1 MSNIS
6 IAILASI
13 LASLLFVDSSPQ
25 SMIVSEKAIPKQ
37 KGFAFPDT
45 LASIDSVFAY
55 VDTTYSWVDHDI
67 EPVTFDLS
75 LPTILTDTV
84 EIESD
89 TADFYTDND
98 TPRVKKNPNK
108 RITDAT
114 TQPYVSPM
122 YLQNPANFKVEYELE
137 ENIKGYSIYE
147 RIGDSIRLQYPS
159 RIDFN
164 DYLYYRQD
172 VGIRNYFRE
181 LSSKSNEELN
191 PGLLPSL
198 DLGPLA
204 DIFGGGPIEIRPT
217 GYATLSFGVNHQ
229 RTNNPALTLRQ
240 QRNTTFDFD
249 QQIELGV
256 QGQIGERMRLN
267 LNFNTGQMFDFQ
279 NQLKLRHEG
288 TEDQIVQSVEA
299 GNVSMQ
305 LGNSLIQ
312 GRQNLFG
319 LKTQLKFGP
328 VLVTL
333 IGSNERGQRESITVS
348 GGGAVETPFEK
359 EVADYDM
366 NRHFFLSHFF
376 RSRYETA
383 LENLPIINSTIRIN
397 RVEVW
402 MEKNAATHNTR
413 NAVGF
418 VDLGENNLPT
428 PGGGNGTIFNTNLV
442 QPLGDTRF
450 PDNDANNLYNLVNNN
465 TNLRVQ
471 KDAPGELQRLGFE
484 NTLDFEIAGNLR
496 RLNPNEY
503 EVNTQLGYISLNQ
516 EIPSDQVLF
525 VAFNYTV
532 NGQSYQVGEFSDDK
546 PSDGLNSNVIFLKML
561 KSSVLRVQH
570 EGEKFPL
577 YDLMMKNIY
586 RLDAYGIS
594 EEGFFLDVKYES
606 GTSAGRVNFLPEGSL
621 KNKPLIQVLN
631 VDRLT
636 NNTAPGADNFFD
648 FIPNRTIVPEKGLII
663 FPVLEPF
670 GSHLAQELGNP
681 DDSARYVFQALY
693 DDTQQGAIQN
703 HPQQNKFLI
712 EGYYR
717 SAGGSEIP
725 LNSFNLAPG
734 SVVVTAGGR
743 RLTEGSDYRVD
754 EMGGKLIIL
763 NEAVLSS
770 GAPIEISYE
779 NAQLFTMQNKTML
792 GTRVELD
799 RFDNF
804 RVGAT
809 LLNLREQPF
818 NFKTTL
824 GDEPINNTLWG
835 MDLGFQHE
843 SDFITRLIDRIPLIS
858 TKETSTI
865 NFSGEFANFIPGQP
879 GAVKNDQERGFVYID
894 DFEAAKTEY
903 QLSASQRWQLAS
915 FPEGGPLTNPTLD
928 PVNQNHPQAQGFT
941 RAKLS
946 WYRIDQTIYQGSF
959 GIEIP
964 QEDFANNYT
973 RRIRPEEIFPQARRA
988 FGNNFQN
995 TFDMRY
1001 RPTVRGPYNYQTRRE
1016 KLNPDGSFTNPDENW
1031 AGIMQEIKLNTND
1044 FEAANVEFI
1053 EFWLMDPYMDDPSHQ
1068 GGKFYINLGLISE
1081 DVLPD
1086 QSLSRENGLPTTGV
1100 DEQGLIDTTE
1110 WGIVPLGNTPTDF
1123 FSAEDGARER
1133 QDIGLDGLD
1142 DEQERNYFNQRF
1154 QFIDNLRGY
1163 LSPEALAEIEADPST
1178 DNFRHFRDSDFEAE
1192 EAGILE
1198 RYQDF
1203 NGTEGNSPVGVGT
1216 QNFTLQST
1224 NLPDTEDLNEN
1235 GSLNFAEQYWQYE
1248 VDLRPQALVPGSNFV
1263 VDSIRSVVSTGVA
1276 GSNNTEVTW
1285 YQFRIPIVSGSRVN
1299 NIPDFKSINFM
1310 RMYLTGF
1317 EEEVVLRLAEFQFV
1331 ATQWR
1336 RYLDDLR
1343 DPQQAVNPP
1352 EPPFAD
1358 FEVGSVSIEE
1368 NSEKLPFNYRVPP
1381 GIIRQSL
1388 NGNTQPGFLQDER
1401 SLLLKTCNLED
1412 GDARAVFKTVR
1423 QDLRQYKNLKL
1434 WVHAEAVNDAGVPS
1448 NFFQRGDATVFI
1460 RLGLDNDLNY
1470 YEYELPLQPSDPTA
1484 GAGDVNNVWA
1494 NEIDFILND
1503 LSLAKG
1509 VRDSSEFDLN
1519 DRFEFLA
1526 NDTTGAK
1533 IYIKGTPKLSDIR
1546 NIMIGVR
1553 NPRDPGGRPICI
1565 EMWINELRLTNFDK
1579 KGGWATNANVNM
1591 RLADL
1596 GTINANF
1603 RHRTQGFGP
1612 LEQRI
1617 TSRPLD
1623 NEFQYSINATLN
1635 FDKFFPKNWGLQLP
1649 ISGTYGE
1656 RRSRPV
1662 FNPQEA
1668 DVRTDLLVRR
1678 FNEQQKQDSVWRS
1691 IEDYSRYRSISF
1703 NNWRKI
1709 KTDPQA
1715 KQHFYDIENLDFTFY
1730 YNEQYSRNSI
1740 IARQIT
1746 KQHSGQVNYRYSF
1759 VNSNWQPF
1767 KNAKFPLLRLI
1778 NFSPLPTSLDI
1789 RVGGDRFF
1797 EERLLRPSGEFG
1809 GISDPVFNKNFLI
1822 NRQYNLVWNLTQN
1835 LLLNFSANNQARVDE
1850 VKGRWS
1856 DATQRQRDSVG
1867 TLMENLL
1874 HIGKDPEN
1882 GHDQYINFGRTIGY
1896 THNLSLTYRL
1906 PFNEFPLLNW
1916 VNGNV
1921 NYTSTFRW
1929 DQPPEINPSFGGT
1942 ISNTQQIQLNGRLNL
1957 SNLYRKIKPLGKIL
1971 DGGPPQQQRQSP
1983 LPPRR
1988 NQQGQDQD
1996 EDEKEKN
2003 PPTPFEKFA
2012 GNLGKEILRIIFS
2025 VKNADLTYSKNS
2037 GTVLPGYLPR
2047 TDNFGLDFGYEDT
2060 VSGTVSPIIPPTV
2073 GFVFGSQ
2080 EDIRPIARENFW
2092 ITQDP
2097 TLSNLYMEDFTEQI
2111 SGRATIELFRVLRI
2125 NLNFTRD
2132 EARNRSEFFRWD
2144 PDRAVYDSF
2153 DPYLTGNF
2161 RMSYIFA
2168 NTAFEK
2174 NEKVSKVFEEFSEN
2188 REIISRRL
2196 AEQNPNAE
2204 GLGRQIVGD
2213 YRNGYT
2219 GTQQD
2224 VLIPALL
2231 SAYGVTD
2238 PEKVSLSAFPK
2249 IPLPNWSIDFNGL
2262 SQLPFIQE
2270 YFTAV
2275 TLRHTYRATYTVG
2288 TFNNNINAELGAN
2301 GFVSNTDTL
2310 DRVENIENFFAE
2322 NNITA
2327 VQITEQF
2334 APLLGVN
2341 LTMKNGM
2348 TASIDYKRGRQLNFS
2363 TGSLQLAEL
2372 RTQDL
2377 SIAWGLRRDEL
2388 NLQLNLFGKE
2398 INLQNSVHFQFALTM
2413 RDTRERNRILSQ
2425 DGDEPSLPAEYTRGT
2440 RNWQISPSVDYVLNR
2455 RINATIFF
2463 EQSINEPWTSSSY
2476 KVSRTRGGFR
2486 LQFMLAN

>member
-6 IAILASI
+6 IAILATM
-13 LASLLFVDSSPQ
+13 LATMIFAGSS
-25 SMIVSEKAIPKQ
+25 STTITVSEKASYTQPHAFTDIPAL
-37 KGFAFPDT
+37 GDSLSAYGDT
-45 LASIDSVFAY
+45 LIKPLSDS
-55 VDTTYSWVDHDI
+55 
-67 EPVTFDLS
+67 LQ
-75 LPTILTDTV
+75 
-84 EIESD
+84 
-89 TADFYTDND
+89 FYTVND
-98 TPRVKKNPNK
+98 TPKVNQNPNK
-108 RITDAT
+108 RVTDAT
-114 TQPYVSPM
+114 TQPFVSPL
-122 YLQNPANFKVEYELE
+122 YLKNPSNFNVTYELD
-137 ENIKGYSIYE
+137 ENAKGYSIYE
-147 RIGDSIRLQYPS
+147 RVGDSIRLRYPS
-159 RIDFN
+159 RIDFD
-164 DYLYYRQD
+164 DYLNYRQD
-172 VGIRNYFRE
+172 ESIHNYFRE
-181 LSSKSNEELN
+181 LSIRSNEELN

-217 GYATLSFGVNHQ
+217 GFATLSFGVNHQ

-256 QGQIGERMRLN
+256 QGQIGERLNLN

-279 NQLKLRHEG
+279 NQLRLKHEG

-333 IGSNERGQRESITVS
+333 VGSNERGQRESITVS

-359 EVADYDM
+359 EGSDYDM

-402 MEKNAATHNTR
+402 MEKSGATYNTR
-413 NAVGF
+413 NAIGYI
-418 VDLGENNLPT
+418 DLGENTQPS
-428 PGGGNGTIFNTNLV
+428 PGGGQGVIFNDNLI
-442 QPLGDTRF
+442 QPNGNTLF
-450 PDNDANNLYNLVNNN
+450 PDNDANNLYNLIDNNP
-465 TNLRVQ
+465 NLRVQ
-471 KDAPGELQRLGFE
+471 KDAPNELRSLGFE

-503 EVNTQLGYISLNQ
+503 EVNNQLGYISLNQ
-516 EIPSDQVLF
+516 EVPSDQVLF
-525 VAFNYTV
+525 IAYNYTV
-532 NGQSYQVGEFSDDK
+532 NGQTYQVGEFSDDS

-606 GTSAGRVNFLPEGSL
+606 GTSAGRVNYLPEGAL

-648 FIPNRTIVPEKGLII
+648 FIPNRTIIADKGLII

-670 GSHLAQELGNP
+670 GSHLAQQLGNP

-703 HPQQNKFLI
+703 SAQQNKYSL
-712 EGYYR
+712 EGYFR

-725 LNSFNLAPG
+725 LNAFNLAPG

-743 RLTEGSDYRVD
+743 RLVEGSDYRVD
-754 EMGGKLIIL
+754 QMGGKLIIL
-763 NEAVLSS
+763 NESVLSS
-770 GAPIEISYE
+770 GAPIEVSYE
-779 NAQLFTMQNKTML
+779 NAQLFTQQNKTML

-835 MDLGFQHE
+835 LDMGFQHE

-865 NFSGEFANFIPGQP
+865 NFSGEVANFIPGQP
-879 GAVKNDQERGFVYID
+879 GAVKNEEERGFVYLD
-894 DFEAAKTEY
+894 DFEAAKQSFGLEGR
-903 QLSASQRWQLAS
+903 QRWQLAS
-915 FPEGGPLTNPTLD
+915 FPENGPLINPSMD
-928 PVNQNHPQAQGFT
+928 PINQNHPQSLGYT

-946 WYRIDQTIYQGSF
+946 WYVIDQTVYQGSF

-964 QEDFANNYT
+964 PEDFANNYT
-973 RRIRPEEIFPQARRA
+973 RRIRPQELFPTASRA
-988 FGNNFQN
+988 FGANFQN

-1001 RPTVRGPYNYQTRRE
+1001 MPTNRGPYNYQTQQE
-1016 KLNPDGSFTNPDENW
+1016 KLNPDGTFINPKENW
-1031 AGIMQEIKLNTND
+1031 GGIMQEVKLNTND

-1053 EFWLMDPYMDDPSHQ
+1053 EFWLMDPYMDNPNHQ
-1068 GGKFYINLGLISE
+1068 GGKFYINLGLINE
-1081 DVLPD
+1081 DILPD
-1086 QSLSRENGLPTTGV
+1086 QSLSQENGLPTGAE
-1100 DEQGLIDTTE
+1100 DDPGIIDSTD
-1110 WGIVPLGNTPTDF
+1110 WGIVPLGNTPTDY
-1123 FSAEDGARER
+1123 FSAEDGAREQ
-1133 QDIGLDGLD
+1133 QDIGLDGLN
-1142 DEQERNYFNQRF
+1142 DEQERAYFNREF
-1154 QFIDNLRGY
+1154 QFIDNLRGF
-1163 LSPEALAEIEADPST
+1163 LSPEALAQVEADPST
-1178 DNFRHFRDSDFEAE
+1178 DNFRHFRDPDYEAQ
-1192 EAGILE
+1192 EAGILL

-1203 NGTEGNSPVGVGT
+1203 NGTEGNSPIGTGT
-1216 QNFTLQST
+1216 QGFTLQS
-1224 NLPDTEDLNEN
+1224 NNIPDTEDLNEN

-1248 VDLRPQALVPGSNFV
+1248 VDLRPQALAPGTNFV
-1263 VDSIRSVVSTGVA
+1263 VDSIRSVVNTGVA
-1276 GSNNTEVTW
+1276 GQAQTEVTW
-1285 YQFRIPIVSGSRVN
+1285 YQFRIPINSGSRVN
-1299 NIPDFKSINFM
+1299 NVPDFKSINFM
-1310 RMYLTGF
+1310 RMFLTDF
-1317 EEEVVLRLAEFQFV
+1317 EEEVVLRLTEFQFV

-1343 DPQQAVNPP
+1343 EPQQAVNPP

-1412 GDARAVFKTVR
+1412 GDARGVFKTVR
-1423 QDLRQYKNLKL
+1423 QDLRQYKNMKL

-1448 NFFQRGDATVFI
+1448 NFFERGDATVFI

-1470 YEYELPLQPSDPTA
+1470 YEYELPLTPSDPLA
-1484 GAGDVNNVWA
+1484 GPSDLDNVWA

-1503 LSLAKG
+1503 LSLAKS
-1509 VRDSSEFDLN
+1509 VRDSAEFDLN

-1546 NIMIGVR
+1546 NIMIGIR
-1553 NPRDPGGRPICI
+1553 NPSDPGERPICV
-1565 EMWINELRLTNFDK
+1565 EMWINELRLTNFDT

-1596 GTINANF
+1596 GTISANF

-1623 NEFQYSINATLN
+1623 NEYQYSINATLN
-1635 FDKFFPKNWGLQLP
+1635 FDKFFPKDWGLQLP
-1649 ISGTYGE
+1649 VSGTYGE

-1668 DVRTDLLVRR
+1668 DVRSDLIVER
-1678 FNEQQKQDSVWRS
+1678 FNERQDQDSVWRS

-1709 KTDPQA
+1709 KVDPQA
-1715 KQHFYDIENLDFTFY
+1715 KQHFYDIENWDFTFY
-1730 YNEQYSRNSI
+1730 YNEQFSRNSI

-1767 KNAKFPLLRLI
+1767 KNSKFALLRLLNI
-1778 NFSPLPTSLDI
+1778 SPLPTSLDI
-1789 RVGGDRFF
+1789 RVGGDRYF

-1809 GISDPVFNKNFLI
+1809 GISSPVFNKNFLV

-1835 LLLNFSANNQARVDE
+1835 LLVNFSANNQARVDE
-1850 VKGRWS
+1850 VRGRWQ
-1856 DATQRQRDSVG
+1856 DATQRERDSVG
-1867 TLMENLL
+1867 TLLDNLL
-1874 HIGKDPEN
+1874 YIGKDPEN
-1882 GHDQYINFGRTIGY
+1882 GHDQFINFGRTINY
-1896 THNLSLTYRL
+1896 SHNLSLTYRL
-1906 PFNEFPLLNW
+1906 PFNEFELLNW
-1916 VNGNV
+1916 INGNI
-1921 NYTSTFRW
+1921 NYTTTFRW
-1929 DQPPEINPSFGGT
+1929 DQPPEINKAFGGT
-1942 ISNTQQIQLNGRLNL
+1942 ISNTQQIQTNGRLNL

-1971 DGGPPQQQRQSP
+1971 DGNPAQARNRRNPI
-1983 LPPRR
+1983 PPRR
-1988 NQQGQDQD
+1988 NQPGQGQEEEEKD
-1996 EDEKEKN
+1996 EPE
-2003 PPTPFEKFA
+2003 PSPFAKFA
-2012 GNLGKEILRIIFS
+2012 GNVGKEILRIIFS
-2025 VKNADLTYSKNS
+2025 VKNADLTYNRNK

-2047 TDNFGLDFGYEDT
+2047 TDNFGLDFGYQDT
-2060 VSGTVSPIIPPTV
+2060 ITGTTSPIIPPTV

-2080 EDIRPIARENFW
+2080 SDIRPLARENFW

-2097 TLSNLYMEDFTEQI
+2097 TLSNLYMQDFTEQI
-2111 SGRATIELFRVLRI
+2111 SGRATIELFKVLRI
-2125 NLNFTRD
+2125 NLSFTRD
-2132 EARNRSEFFRWD
+2132 EARNSSEFFRWD
-2144 PDRAVYDSF
+2144 PLLNDYDSF

-2174 NEKVSKVFEEFSEN
+2174 NEKISQIFEEFSEN

-2196 AEQNPNAE
+2196 AAQNPNAE

-2231 SAYGVTD
+2231 SAYGVGN
-2238 PEKVSLSAFPK
+2238 PENISLSAFPK
-2249 IPLPNWSIDFNGL
+2249 IPLPNWSVDFNGL

-2270 YFTAV
+2270 YFTSV

-2288 TFNNNINAELGAN
+2288 TFNNNINADLGPD
-2301 GFVSNTDTL
+2301 GFVQNTDTL
-2310 DRVENIENFFAE
+2310 NQIENIENFFSE

-2327 VQITEQF
+2327 VQISEQF
-2334 APLLGVN
+2334 APFLGVN

-2363 TGSLQLAEL
+2363 TGSLQLSEL

-2377 SIAWGLRRDEL
+2377 SVAWGLRRDQL
-2388 NLQLNLFGKE
+2388 NLQLNLFGND
-2398 INLQNSVHFQFALTM
+2398 INLENSVHFQFALTM

-2425 DGDEPSLPAEYTRGT
+2425 DGEEPSLPAEYTRGT
-2440 RNWQISPSVDYVLNR
+2440 RNWQISPSVDYVLNQ
-2455 RINATIFF
+2455 RINATLFF

-2476 KVSRTRGGFR
+2476 RVSRTRGGFR